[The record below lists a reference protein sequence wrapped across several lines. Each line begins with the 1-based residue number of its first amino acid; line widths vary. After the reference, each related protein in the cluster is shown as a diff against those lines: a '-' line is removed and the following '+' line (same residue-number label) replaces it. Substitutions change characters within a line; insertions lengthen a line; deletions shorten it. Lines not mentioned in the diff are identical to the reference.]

1 MKECKKEQK
10 ILRMRKTKIPVSSA
24 GWRTREQCQQPNAL
38 KMNSKHFMMH
48 NQKNKLESIKGNM
61 KVEKKQKKEQAS
73 CLCISDEYK

>member
-1 MKECKKEQK
+1 
-10 ILRMRKTKIPVSSA
+10 
-24 GWRTREQCQQPNAL
+24 
-38 KMNSKHFMMH
+38 MMH